1 MSCGALRELLDSTR
15 QPMTFGRFWSNLTG
29 SVNRTALVVPA
40 DPFAA
45 EKKFCG

>member
-1 MSCGALRELLDSTR
+1 
-15 QPMTFGRFWSNLTG
+15 MTFGRFWSNLTG

-45 EKKFCG
+45 EKTFCG